1 MINLKGLRKRESYNE
16 IVHYIQHGQPKLK
29 YPNRNGSFLMNTHQY
44 SSLLELDGLDDQD
57 AEIKKHKSFNP

>member
-29 YPNRNGSFLMNTHQY
+29 YPNRNATFSLNTHEY
-44 SSLLELDGLDDQD
+44 SSLLELDGLN
-57 AEIKKHKSFNP
+57 EREE